1 VGTDFCRRLRQ
12 GGYAPIANAGRPDAL
27 SGSRVLDLAAVFGVH
42 PLTVEDIRNDVRP
55 KTEEFDAYTFT
66 LVKDAEL
73 RRDEGTFEEAVL
85 EPTEIT
91 TLERINAVCRDLSR
105 HKYLSYRSPTCYTED
120 TMSSEWGSRV
130 GRDVRPLVESFERIG
145 SPWRLVVLDRLH
157 GEELRFNQ
165 LKESTGAPASTL
177 ARVLDDLEADGLV
190 DRRLEAESPVAT
202 YYRLTDKGR
211 ALEPALRSLT
221 EWAEE
226 WLG

>member
-1 VGTDFCRRLRQ
+1 
-12 GGYAPIANAGRPDAL
+12 
-27 SGSRVLDLAAVFGVH
+27 
-42 PLTVEDIRNDVRP
+42 
-55 KTEEFDAYTFT
+55 
-66 LVKDAEL
+66 
-73 RRDEGTFEEAVL
+73 
-85 EPTEIT
+85 
-91 TLERINAVCRDLSR
+91 
-105 HKYLSYRSPTCYTED
+105 
-120 TMSSEWGSRV
+120 M